1 MDSTK
6 EIKKPRNKQTDAKE
20 DTECDRSQQKKACF
34 LAFLEKI
41 QNCEQILEKSD
52 I

>member
-1 MDSTK
+1 MDT
-6 EIKKPRNKQTDAKE
+6 KE
-20 DTECDRSQQKKACF
+20 DTECDRSQHKKACF

-41 QNCEQILEKSD
+41 QNCEHILEKID